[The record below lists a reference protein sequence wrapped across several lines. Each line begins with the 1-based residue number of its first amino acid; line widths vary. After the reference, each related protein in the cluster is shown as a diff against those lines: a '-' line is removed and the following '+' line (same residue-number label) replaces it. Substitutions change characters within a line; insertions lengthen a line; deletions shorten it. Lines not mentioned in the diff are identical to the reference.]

1 MQIVVTGASGF
12 VGKRFMEYNKSRY
25 ELIAL
30 SLRAGIPA
38 NIDLMQTGSL
48 VHLAGKAHEMK
59 AVDDK
64 LYFEINFEL
73 TRKLADEAKKQGVRQ
88 FIYISSVKVYGNMAD
103 AFVDETTTCKPDDAY
118 GKSKLA
124 AEEYLRSIE
133 DAHFRVAIIRPPL
146 VYGPGV
152 KGNMIRFLA
161 LAEKKLPL
169 PFGGIDNK
177 RSMVFIDNLVEL
189 INRVAEREARG
200 IFTAGDPEAISTGYL
215 LGLIREYMNNR
226 KGLISLPAFG
236 RKLLKVVRPAL
247 FERLFGSF
255 VVDNRK
261 TNQVLGFSPPYSTE
275 YGVKVMV
282 DWYLQHK
289 KPRNLKA
296 AIK

>member
-30 SLRAGIPA
+30 SLRGGIPA

-161 LAEKKLPL
+161 LADKKLPL

>member
-1 MQIVVTGASGF
+1 MQIVVTGTSGF
-12 VGKRFMEYNKSRY
+12 VGKRFMEYNKGRF
-25 ELIAL
+25 EIIAL
-30 SLRAGIPA
+30 SLRSGIPA
-38 NIDLMQTGSL
+38 NIDLMQAATI

-59 AVDDK
+59 AIDDK

-88 FIYISSVKVYGNMAD
+88 FIYISSVKVYGNIAD

-133 DAHFRVAIIRPPL
+133 DAHFRIAVIRPPL

-152 KGNMIRFLA
+152 KGNMIRLLA

-189 INRVAEREARG
+189 INRVAETEARG
-200 IFTAGDPEAISTGYL
+200 IFIAGDPEAISTQDL
-215 LGLIREYMNNR
+215 LRLIREYMNNR

-255 VVDNRK
+255 VIDNRK
-261 TNQVLGFSPPYSTE
+261 TNEVLGFSPPFSTE

-282 DWYLQHK
+282 DWYLHHK